1 MPHRGSAPND
11 CLRIHPGA
19 RAGRL
24 PQGSFGD
31 RGGKVR
37 AWSHPLPDGGH
48 VPSPAPAW
56 LQLPPPARRRTATLC
71 LGPWASPGASQLPSR
86 LVPGAAAG
94 GTVLTR
100 ADSRTTNPSL
110 TRRSRRGKIQRS
122 APPRS
127 AGCRCALWEQGRD
140 IPFSNDG
147 RAVLAIACSWGRRGA
162 TTGKALSS
170 ARQASRCDAP
180 SGPPHILPRA
190 FPPPRPSCGP
200 NAPPLLRAHAPIPA
214 FP

>member
-1 MPHRGSAPND
+1 MLGLAVCLGAASATAVERCVRGAIRCRMAATFRHRLLPGCNCPRLPVVGR
-11 CLRIHPGA
+11 LRCVSVP
-19 RAGRL
+19 AGRHPAHRNWPL
-24 PQGSFGD
+24 G
-31 RGGKVR
+31 
-37 AWSHPLPDGGH
+37 WS
-48 VPSPAPAW
+48 
-56 LQLPPPARRRTATLC
+56 
-71 LGPWASPGASQLPSR
+71 
-86 LVPGAAAG
+86 PGAAAG
-94 GTVLTR
+94 GTELTR